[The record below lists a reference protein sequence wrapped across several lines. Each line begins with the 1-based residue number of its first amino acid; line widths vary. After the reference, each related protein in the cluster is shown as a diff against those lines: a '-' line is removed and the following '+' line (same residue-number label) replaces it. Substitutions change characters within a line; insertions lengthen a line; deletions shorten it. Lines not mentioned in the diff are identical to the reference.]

1 MKPDWAERIQ
11 RSRQRQYEKGYANG
25 YVTGARETNEFIR
38 RMIIK
43 NLLNDAVLTT
53 NTDTLIIERVVEIVE
68 ES

>member
-11 RSRQRQYEKGYANG
+11 RSRIRKYQKGYADG
-25 YVTGARETNEFIR
+25 YVTGARETSDFVR

-43 NLLNDAVLTT
+43 NILNDAVLTT